1 MTPKLLPVLACLFC
15 FQLANAQQS
24 FTLTPNPVVGVPEEN
39 YLVKAIA
46 TFKNLSSTTDTFQ
59 WTRVVLQM
67 DPDTNCVL
75 PVTDPYVHWY
85 HGFSQRTFHMAPN
98 QEGPL
103 GVELYDFDETGCC
116 AIVLLKVK
124 KLTPPVDSLDGLYQL
139 RDCQLLAAPEPD
151 AAQINLYPNP
161 ANAWFALQHA
171 EKVAALTLID
181 AEGKV
186 VRRMKARPDHHYPLI
201 TEPTGQYYLVLENEQ
216 GKTLQV
222 LEFFKQ

>member
-24 FTLTPNPVVGVPEEN
+24 FSLTPNPVIGVPEDD
-39 YLVKAIA
+39 YIVKALG

-75 PVTDPYVHWY
+75 SVTDPYLHWFP
-85 HGFSQRTFHMAPN
+85 GASQRNFLMTPN

-103 GVELYDFDETGCC
+103 GIELYDFDETGCC

-151 AAQINLYPNP
+151 APQISLYPNP

-171 EKVAALTLID
+171 DKVAALTLID
-181 AEGKV
+181 ADGKM
-186 VRRMKARPDHHYPLI
+186 VRRMNARPDHHYPLI
-201 TEPTGQYYLVLENEQ
+201 AEPAGQYYLVLENEQ
-216 GKTLQV
+216 GKTLRV
-222 LEFFKQ
+222 LEFFKR